1 MSKFNTAV
9 AEARIP
15 ILCSI
20 EPQDTVLRSPTPPSA
35 VGMNLGTMNSE
46 IPRVP
51 AGASGRRA
59 STIWI
64 MFSVKSCSPAEMK
77 ILVPEIL

>member
-1 MSKFNTAV
+1 MALSKFSTAV

-20 EPQDTVLRSPTPPSA
+20 EPQVTALRSPMPLSA
-35 VGMNLGTMNSE
+35 VGMNLGTINNE

-59 STIWI
+59 ST
-64 MFSVKSCSPAEMK
+64 M
-77 ILVPEIL
+77 